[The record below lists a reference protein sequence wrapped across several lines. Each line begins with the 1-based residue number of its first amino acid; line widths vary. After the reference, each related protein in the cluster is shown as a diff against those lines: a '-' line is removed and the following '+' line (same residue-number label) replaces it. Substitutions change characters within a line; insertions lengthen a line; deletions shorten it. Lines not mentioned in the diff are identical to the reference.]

1 MVYGNDDGM
10 DVGDEEN
17 NGSNIGKTDGIIDGN
32 DVGTEV
38 NKTDIIKDGT
48 NIGETEGIIDGND
61 DGMDVGDEENDD
73 SKVGETDE

>member
-1 MVYGNDDGM
+1 
-10 DVGDEEN
+10 
-17 NGSNIGKTDGIIDGN
+17 
-32 DVGTEV
+32 V
-38 NKTDIIKDGT
+38 NKNHVTKDGT